1 MQSCEFAMTV
11 TALACNIAKG
21 KTSEEIALYAA
32 LFSQL
37 GDTLATIDAHQV
49 LCSPPER
56 KETPENKEAQESS
69 PKKSTSGQSVS

>member
-1 MQSCEFAMTV
+1 MQSCEFAMTI
-11 TALACNIAKG
+11 TALACNIAQG

-49 LCSPPER
+49 LCSPPEC
-56 KETPENKEAQESS
+56 KEGQEAS
-69 PKKSTSGQSVS
+69 PKKSTSGQSGS